1 VPGGDE
7 TGILLWRKN
16 GTHNTPI
23 AVLADSA
30 KNWCQ
35 NKRFRAV
42 MSGPRIGTASVEGS
56 MGECGGGIVAQS
68 IALYAYGGRSLHRT
82 TCKLIYALRTG
93 LLAFTLVGFV
103 SAQTVRPEAE
113 KQLAHDIYKEF
124 IEIQS
129 GFTTGATTPVA
140 EAAAAR
146 LRAAGFLDSDIF
158 VGGAIPKKANLVVRY
173 HGTGARKP
181 LLLLA
186 HIDVVEAKR
195 EDWSMDPFQLT
206 EKDGYFYGRGTG
218 DDKAQAAVW
227 IANLIQYKKEGF
239 KPDRDIIVAL
249 TADEEGGGPYNG
261 VDWLLKNHRELI
273 DAEFALNEGGWGES
287 LDGKKLSN
295 DLQVS
300 EKYVLNFRFEVRN
313 KGGHSSLP
321 VPDNA
326 IYHLAF
332 ALAHLSTFE
341 FPLKTNEVTAAYFQQ
356 MSKIETGAIKEELA
370 KVAEG
375 SQEAMKKVAAVSP
388 AWNATLRTTCVA
400 TMLEGGHAINA
411 LPQLAAANVNCRVL
425 PEDPAEYVATTLKK
439 VVNDDQ
445 VTITPTLEFAAG
457 PPSPMRPDVLAAVN
471 NTTEKIWPGVK
482 TVPIMVMGATDG
494 RYLRVAGIPT
504 YGVQGFFFDRNDIR
518 FHGRDER
525 MAVQSFYEGQLFLYD
540 LVKALS
546 APAK

>member
-1 VPGGDE
+1 MQSTMRNLSRVLG
-7 TGILLWRKN
+7 TGVLVFASL
-16 GTHNTPI
+16 
-23 AVLADSA
+23 AV
-30 KNWCQ
+30 
-35 NKRFRAV
+35 
-42 MSGPRIGTASVEGS
+42 G
-56 MGECGGGIVAQS
+56 
-68 IALYAYGGRSLHRT
+68 
-82 TCKLIYALRTG
+82 
-93 LLAFTLVGFV
+93 

-113 KQLAHDIYKEF
+113 RQLAHDIYKEF

-129 GFTTGATTPVA
+129 GYTTGATTPVA

-146 LRAAGFLDSDIF
+146 LKAAGFPDADIF
-158 VGGAIPKKANLVVRY
+158 VGGANAKKANVVVRY
-173 HGTGARKP
+173 HGTGVRKP

-195 EDWSMDPFQLT
+195 EDWSMDPFLLT
-206 EKDGYFYGRGTG
+206 EKDGFFYGRGTG

-249 TADEEGGGPYNG
+249 TADEEGGGPFNG

-273 DAEFALNEGGWGES
+273 DADFALNEGGWGES

-300 EKYVLNFRFEVRN
+300 EKYVINFRFEVRN

-321 VPDNA
+321 VADNA

-332 ALAHLSTFE
+332 ALGHLSEFG

-356 MSKIETGAIKEELA
+356 MAKIESGAVKEDLA
-370 KVAEG
+370 KAAAG
-375 SQEAMKKVAAVSP
+375 SPEAKQKVAAASP

-400 TMLEGGHAINA
+400 TQLEGGHAVNA
-411 LPQLAAANVNCRVL
+411 LPQLAAATVNCRVL
-425 PEDPAEYVATTLKK
+425 PEDSADYVLATLKK
-439 VVNDDQ
+439 VVGDEQ
-445 VTITPTLEFAAG
+445 VSITRLSDLSAG
-457 PPSPMRPDVLAAVN
+457 PASPLRADVLAAVRSS
-471 NTTEKIWPGVK
+471 TEKIWPGVP
-482 TVPIMVMGATDG
+482 TIPIMVMGATDG

-525 MAVQSFYEGQLFLYD
+525 MAVESFYEGQSFLYD
-540 LVKALS
+540 LVKTLS
-546 APAK
+546 RSAK